1 MFAGAGTVLNI
12 LTIVIGGALGVF
24 IGAKISERLRNLVT
38 DVLGCVTIISAAD
51 ALSAYWDVELQ
62 ESMPKGWVILVVI
75 FSLLFGAL
83 IGSALAIEDRLEFLG
98 NKLKSRFSKNGSS
111 NFVEGFVSASLIFA
125 IGPLAILGSISD
137 GMGTGIDQLVL
148 KSTLDG
154 FAALAF
160 AASLGW
166 GVALSALP
174 VGIYQFAWTA
184 VGLFLGAILTNY
196 QVSAMTAVG
205 GILLIGISLRLLR
218 IKQIAVGNLLPALAL
233 APFIRASSS
242 SICLKGFSVDY
253 KSVFNITSYGSIVG
267 GIYIVGLNYLDIANN
282 IVFTAKIKHLLQF
295 SYSAN
300 H

>member
-1 MFAGAGTVLNI
+1 MFPGFGTVLNI
-12 LTIVIGGALGVF
+12 LAIIIGGTLGVF
-24 IGAKISERLRNLVT
+24 IGGRISEKLRNLIT

-51 ALSAYWDVELQ
+51 ALSAYWDKDLQ
-62 ESMPKGWVILVVI
+62 DAMPQGWVILVVV
-75 FSLLFGAL
+75 FSLLAGAVV
-83 IGSALAIEDRLEFLG
+83 GSLLGIEDRLENFG
-98 NKLKSRFSKNGSS
+98 IKLKKRFSKDSGS

-154 FAALAF
+154 FTSLAF

-166 GVALSALP
+166 GVALSSLP

-184 VGLFLGAILTNY
+184 IGLFLGSILTNY

-205 GILLIGISLRLLR
+205 GILLVGISLRLLR

-233 APFIRASSS
+233 APLLALAAHQFI
-242 SICLKGFSVDY
+242 
-253 KSVFNITSYGSIVG
+253 
-267 GIYIVGLNYLDIANN
+267 
-282 IVFTAKIKHLLQF
+282 
-295 SYSAN
+295 
-300 H
+300 

>member
-1 MFAGAGTVLNI
+1 MFPGFGTVLNI
-12 LTIVIGGALGVF
+12 LAIIIGGTLGVF
-24 IGAKISERLRNLVT
+24 IGGRISEKLRNLIT

-51 ALSAYWDVELQ
+51 ALSAYWDKDLQ
-62 ESMPKGWVILVVI
+62 AAMPQGWVILVVV
-75 FSLLFGAL
+75 FSLLAGAV
-83 IGSALAIEDRLEFLG
+83 IGSLLRIEDRLENFG
-98 NKLKSRFSKNGSS
+98 IKLKKRFSKDSGS

-154 FAALAF
+154 FTSLAF

-166 GVALSALP
+166 GVALSCLP

-184 VGLFLGAILTNY
+184 IGLFLGSILTNY

-205 GILLIGISLRLLR
+205 GILLVGISLRLLR

-233 APFIRASSS
+233 AP
-242 SICLKGFSVDY
+242 
-253 KSVFNITSYGSIVG
+253 
-267 GIYIVGLNYLDIANN
+267 
-282 IVFTAKIKHLLQF
+282 LLALAAHQF
-295 SYSAN
+295 V
-300 H
+300 

>member
-1 MFAGAGTVLNI
+1 MFPGFGTVLNI
-12 LTIVIGGALGVF
+12 LAIIIGGTLGVF
-24 IGAKISERLRNLVT
+24 IGGRISEKLRNLIT

-51 ALSAYWDVELQ
+51 ALSAYWDKDLQ
-62 ESMPKGWVILVVI
+62 DAMPQGWVILVVV
-75 FSLLFGAL
+75 FSLLAGAV
-83 IGSALAIEDRLEFLG
+83 IGSLLRIEDRLENFG
-98 NKLKSRFSKNGSS
+98 IKLKKRFSKDSGS

-154 FAALAF
+154 FTSLAF

-166 GVALSALP
+166 GVALSSLP

-184 VGLFLGAILTNY
+184 IGLFLGSILTDY

-205 GILLIGISLRLLR
+205 GILLVGISLRLLR

-233 APFIRASSS
+233 AP
-242 SICLKGFSVDY
+242 
-253 KSVFNITSYGSIVG
+253 
-267 GIYIVGLNYLDIANN
+267 
-282 IVFTAKIKHLLQF
+282 LLAVAAHQLV
-295 SYSAN
+295 
-300 H
+300 

>member
-24 IGAKISERLRNLVT
+24 IGAKISEKLRNLVT

-75 FSLLFGAL
+75 FSLLVGAL
-83 IGSALAIEDRLEFLG
+83 IGSGLAIEERLESIG
-98 NKLKSRFSKNGSS
+98 NKLKNQFSKNSSS

-184 VGLFLGAILTNY
+184 IGLFLGAILTNY
-196 QVSAMTAVG
+196 QVAAMTAVG
-205 GILLIGISLRLLR
+205 GILLVGISLRLLR

-233 APFIRASSS
+233 APLFA
-242 SICLKGFSVDY
+242 L
-253 KSVFNITSYGSIVG
+253 
-267 GIYIVGLNYLDIANN
+267 A
-282 IVFTAKIKHLLQF
+282 AHQF
-295 SYSAN
+295 V
-300 H
+300 

>member
-1 MFAGAGTVLNI
+1 MFTGAGTVLNI

-24 IGAKISERLRNLVT
+24 IGAKISEKLRNLVT

-75 FSLLFGAL
+75 FSLLVGAL
-83 IGSALAIEDRLEFLG
+83 IGSAFAIEDRLELVG

-196 QVSAMTAVG
+196 QVAAMTAVG

-233 APFIRASSS
+233 APLFA
-242 SICLKGFSVDY
+242 L
-253 KSVFNITSYGSIVG
+253 
-267 GIYIVGLNYLDIANN
+267 A
-282 IVFTAKIKHLLQF
+282 AHQF
-295 SYSAN
+295 V
-300 H
+300 

>member
-1 MFAGAGTVLNI
+1 MFTGAGTVLNI

-24 IGAKISERLRNLVT
+24 IGAKISEKLRNLVT

-75 FSLLFGAL
+75 FSLLVGAL
-83 IGSALAIEDRLEFLG
+83 IGSALAIEDRLELVG
-98 NKLKSRFSKNGSS
+98 NKLKRRFSKNGSS

-174 VGIYQFAWTA
+174 VGIYQFSWTA

-196 QVSAMTAVG
+196 QVAAMTAVG

-233 APFIRASSS
+233 APLFA
-242 SICLKGFSVDY
+242 L
-253 KSVFNITSYGSIVG
+253 
-267 GIYIVGLNYLDIANN
+267 A
-282 IVFTAKIKHLLQF
+282 AHQF
-295 SYSAN
+295 V
-300 H
+300 

>member
-1 MFAGAGTVLNI
+1 MFTGMGTVLNI

-24 IGAKISERLRNLVT
+24 IGAKISEKLRNLVT

-51 ALSAYWDVELQ
+51 ALSAYWDVDLQ
-62 ESMPKGWVILVVI
+62 KSMPKGWVILVLI
-75 FSLLFGAL
+75 FSLLIGAL
-83 IGSALAIEDRLEFLG
+83 IGSALAIEERLEAVG
-98 NKLKSRFSKNGSS
+98 EKLKTRFSKNSSS

-184 VGLFLGAILTNY
+184 IGLFLGAILTSY
-196 QVSAMTAVG
+196 QVAAMTAVG
-205 GILLIGISLRLLR
+205 GILLVGISLRLLR

-233 APFIRASSS
+233 APLFA
-242 SICLKGFSVDY
+242 L
-253 KSVFNITSYGSIVG
+253 
-267 GIYIVGLNYLDIANN
+267 A
-282 IVFTAKIKHLLQF
+282 AHQF
-295 SYSAN
+295 V
-300 H
+300 

>member
-1 MFAGAGTVLNI
+1 MFTGAGTVLNI

-75 FSLLFGAL
+75 FSLLIGAL
-83 IGSALAIEDRLEFLG
+83 IGSALAIEDRLESIG

-196 QVSAMTAVG
+196 QVAAMTAVG

-218 IKQIAVGNLLPALAL
+218 IKQIAVGNLLPALAMAPLFAL
-233 APFIRASSS
+233 AA
-242 SICLKGFSVDY
+242 
-253 KSVFNITSYGSIVG
+253 
-267 GIYIVGLNYLDIANN
+267 
-282 IVFTAKIKHLLQF
+282 HQF
-295 SYSAN
+295 V
-300 H
+300 

>member
-1 MFAGAGTVLNI
+1 MFTGAGTVLNI
-12 LTIVIGGALGVF
+12 LTIVIGGAFGVF
-24 IGAKISERLRNLVT
+24 IGAKISEKLRNLVT

-62 ESMPKGWVILVVI
+62 QSMPKGWVILVVI
-75 FSLLFGAL
+75 FSLLVGAL

-196 QVSAMTAVG
+196 QVAAMTAVG

-233 APFIRASSS
+233 APLFA
-242 SICLKGFSVDY
+242 L
-253 KSVFNITSYGSIVG
+253 
-267 GIYIVGLNYLDIANN
+267 A
-282 IVFTAKIKHLLQF
+282 AHQF
-295 SYSAN
+295 V
-300 H
+300 

>member
-24 IGAKISERLRNLVT
+24 IGAKISEKLRNLVT

-75 FSLLFGAL
+75 FSLFVGAL

-196 QVSAMTAVG
+196 QVAAMTAVG

-233 APFIRASSS
+233 APLFA
-242 SICLKGFSVDY
+242 L
-253 KSVFNITSYGSIVG
+253 
-267 GIYIVGLNYLDIANN
+267 A
-282 IVFTAKIKHLLQF
+282 AHQF
-295 SYSAN
+295 V
-300 H
+300 

>member
-1 MFAGAGTVLNI
+1 MFTGSGTVLNI

-24 IGAKISERLRNLVT
+24 IGAKISEKLRNLVT

-75 FSLLFGAL
+75 FSLLVGAL

-196 QVSAMTAVG
+196 QVAAMTAVG

-233 APFIRASSS
+233 APLFA
-242 SICLKGFSVDY
+242 L
-253 KSVFNITSYGSIVG
+253 
-267 GIYIVGLNYLDIANN
+267 A
-282 IVFTAKIKHLLQF
+282 AHQF
-295 SYSAN
+295 V
-300 H
+300 

>member
-12 LTIVIGGALGVF
+12 LTIIIGGALGVF

-75 FSLLFGAL
+75 FSLLVGAL

-184 VGLFLGAILTNY
+184 VGLFLGAILTSY
-196 QVSAMTAVG
+196 QVAAMTAVG

-218 IKQIAVGNLLPALAL
+218 IKQVAVGNLLPALAL
-233 APFIRASSS
+233 APLFA
-242 SICLKGFSVDY
+242 L
-253 KSVFNITSYGSIVG
+253 
-267 GIYIVGLNYLDIANN
+267 A
-282 IVFTAKIKHLLQF
+282 AHQF
-295 SYSAN
+295 V
-300 H
+300 

>member
-1 MFAGAGTVLNI
+1 MFTGSGTVLNI

-24 IGAKISERLRNLVT
+24 IGAKISEKLRNLVT

-75 FSLLFGAL
+75 FSLLVGAL

-184 VGLFLGAILTNY
+184 VGLFLGAILANY
-196 QVSAMTAVG
+196 QVAAMTAVG

-233 APFIRASSS
+233 APLFA
-242 SICLKGFSVDY
+242 L
-253 KSVFNITSYGSIVG
+253 
-267 GIYIVGLNYLDIANN
+267 A
-282 IVFTAKIKHLLQF
+282 AHQF
-295 SYSAN
+295 V
-300 H
+300 